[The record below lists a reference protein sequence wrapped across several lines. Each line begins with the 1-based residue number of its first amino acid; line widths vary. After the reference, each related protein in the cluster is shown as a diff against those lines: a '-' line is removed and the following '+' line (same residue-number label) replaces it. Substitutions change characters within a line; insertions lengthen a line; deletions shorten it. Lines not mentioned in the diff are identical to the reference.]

1 MPTTEAIT
9 PVSDRSAVMPAAR
22 VDNPGAILDR
32 DAFLKL
38 LVTQLKYQD
47 PANPADTSQLVTQ
60 SAQLTM
66 VDRLNEIADA
76 MTASSAIDRMT
87 LAGTMIGREIEF
99 RADDGSTRIERVFA
113 VRFEAGRLTVLAGE
127 YSVPLEAI
135 TQLLAPPV
143 TEPAPPGDPAEPAP
157 PGDPA
162 VPPPPV
168 PPPA

>member
-1 MPTTEAIT
+1 MPTTDAID
-9 PVSDRSAVMPAAR
+9 PVTTRAAAVTPAAS

-76 MTASSAIDRMT
+76 MTASGAIDRMT
-87 LAGTMIGREIEF
+87 LAGTMIGRDIEF
-99 RADDGSTRIERVFA
+99 RADDGSTRVERVVA
-113 VRFEAGRLTVLAGE
+113 VRFDAGRLTVLAGG
-127 YSVPLEAI
+127 YSVPLGAI
-135 TQLLAPPV
+135 TELLAPPV
-143 TEPAPPGDPAEPAP
+143 TEPAAPAP
-157 PGDPA
+157 PTGPA

-168 PPPA
+168 PPPPADPA